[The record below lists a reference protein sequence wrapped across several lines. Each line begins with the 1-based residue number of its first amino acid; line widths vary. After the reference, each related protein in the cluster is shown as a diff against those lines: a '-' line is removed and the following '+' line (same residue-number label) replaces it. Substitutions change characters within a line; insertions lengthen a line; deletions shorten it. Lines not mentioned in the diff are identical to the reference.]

1 MDSKF
6 FKEGSYL
13 NNSFIYTQEEDQ
25 SVIFNPLSNKNNE
38 ITKNK
43 EKQILKL
50 YTELKNNYNL
60 SVRPYERYKEDGT
73 KELIP

>member
-1 MDSKF
+1 MQRNINF
-6 FKEGSYL
+6 H
-13 NNSFIYTQEEDQ
+13 
-25 SVIFNPLSNKNNE
+25 NKE

-50 YTELKNNYNL
+50 YTELKNYYHL
-60 SVRPYERYKEDGT
+60 SIRPYERYKEDGT